1 MHQKLKRVLA
11 TLATASIAAS
21 ALAGCSSAAAEEE
34 LTELNIDYATYNI
47 LSLVI
52 KDQGWL
58 EDELEGVDVNWIFSA
73 GSNKANEALRAETAD
88 IATTGGGPAVQARA
102 NGAQIKTILITH
114 ASEGF
119 GFVVAGDS
127 EYESVEDLAGSTIA
141 VTRGTDPYF
150 FALQALEQH
159 GLSADDVTLEN
170 LQHPDGRA
178 ALENGTVDAW
188 SGLDPIMADGE
199 IAGQRIL
206 YTDAALVSP
215 IFLNANESFIEQHP
229 DTVQL
234 VIDAYEQ
241 AREWVAANPED
252 ALQIYMD
259 EAGLEAEVAELALS
273 RFDFSVN
280 PVPELEELAPTLET
294 IGGFMVEGGDVASE
308 EDFNDALET
317 IFDPQFAQNAAS
329 GTSETEPAE

>member
-1 MHQKLKRVLA
+1 MNKIFTRALA
-11 TLATASIAAS
+11 ATAAAALGLT
-21 ALAGCSSAAAEEE
+21 ALAGCSSAAASDE

-58 EDELEGVDVNWIFSA
+58 EAELDGVDVNWVFSA

-102 NGAQIKTILITH
+102 NGAQIRTIMITH

-119 GFVVAGDS
+119 GFVVSGDS
-127 EYESVEDLAGSTIA
+127 DYESVEDLAGSTIA

-170 LQHPDGRA
+170 LQHADGRA

-188 SGLDPIMADGE
+188 SGLDPIMAAGE
-199 IAGQRIL
+199 VAGQRIL
-206 YTDAALVSP
+206 YTDPSLVSP
-215 IFLNANESFIEQHP
+215 VFLNANQSFIDAHP
-229 DTVQL
+229 ETVQL
-234 VIDAYEQ
+234 VVDLYEQ
-241 AREWVAANPED
+241 AREWVVANPEET
-252 ALQIYMD
+252 LRIYMD
-259 EAGLEAEVAELALS
+259 EAGLEEDVAELALS
-273 RFDFSVN
+273 RFNFDVN
-280 PVPELEELAPTLET
+280 PVPTTEELGPTLET
-294 IGGFMVEGGDVASE
+294 IGGFMVEGGDVATQE
-308 EDFNDALET
+308 AFDDALAS
-317 IFDPQFAQNAAS
+317 IFDPQFAENASAV
-329 GTSETEPAE
+329 PAE